1 MTAGV
6 KHRIEVYERNLVNTV
21 NVGAQGIALRWRNRP
36 PLLSR
41 DWECNDPERQMRAA
55 HLNDDEESRSP
66 VRESKGYVRARH
78 CKG

>member
-6 KHRIEVYERNLVNTV
+6 SIEVYERKLVNTV

-41 DWECNDPERQMRAA
+41 DWECNDPESQMRAA
-55 HLNDDEESRSP
+55 YLDDDEESRSP
-66 VRESKGYVRARH
+66 VRESA
-78 CKG
+78 